1 MRIVSETSEKKQYA
15 LIVDN
20 KSTPLSHLLKDE
32 LKKFNNEVYIASQ
45 TPLAFEK
52 FNYIFFINDKGAF
65 NKSTFSPQQKVVFIF
80 INQKRAAQALFK
92 KTERQNA
99 EVKIISCQYQ
109 DLTKQELERVLWFSF
124 SKSNEKFL
132 NIEGL
137 KRIDIRT
144 EQKSR
149 RLNWSQLITRRRIII
164 AAISIFIIAHLLTFP
179 FLAASS
185 YWYYKSASAL
195 KKSDLGQSES
205 LLASADLFFAISK
218 TLYQPV
224 RPTYSFFSLALY
236 PDSLFDI
243 NEKTKSILH
252 GAATIYENSS
262 QIFQLILKNNKTPQD
277 DKLLDVRL
285 ERMGKDLSGVEDAL
299 LILVQKLPDKPEQL
313 KSLRSRLVQIAGL
326 VEKARKIFPHVEN
339 LLAKNGEKKYLLLF
353 ANNMELRPGG
363 GFIGSFGILTMK
375 NMSLDSIQ
383 IYDVYDADGQLSVH
397 VDPPEPIRKYLQQPH
412 WFLRDSAFSSDF
424 YENYNEAKF
433 FLEQELGLTDFSGG
447 ILLTTS
453 SIQNILEAYGD
464 IYLPDFNETVNK
476 DNFYIKAQLYAERD
490 FFPGSIQKKN
500 FLGDI
505 AKQILIEADSVSAPL
520 LVRQIEKSL
529 DEKQIVMIV
538 EDQEVQKV
546 LDSLYWAGK
555 TITPRCTEEGLNC
568 VIDFVFPVD
577 ANLGVNKA
585 NFFIRRDNTQRIKI
599 AEDET
604 ISNSFVVNI
613 QNDSANEVFPGGT
626 YKNYFQILLPLDS
639 IVTQVTKDGVLI
651 EDVDQRETEF
661 KIIGFYFELPPQKST
676 EIQVDYRLSQKL
688 PKGSTTYQLVWQKQ
702 TGSQNSDLNLEI
714 SLPKSVSLIRQN
726 FVPLVKDNRI
736 FYNTS
741 LDADKIFLIDLYN
754 K

>member
-1 MRIVSETSEKKQYA
+1 MRIVSESSEKKQHA
-15 LIVDN
+15 LIVDR
-20 KSTPLSHLLKDE
+20 KSTLLSHLLKEE

-52 FNYIFFINDKGAF
+52 FNYIFFINDKSALNRLEF
-65 NKSTFSPQQKVVFIF
+65 NPQQKVVFIF
-80 INQKRAAQALFK
+80 INQKQVAQALFK
-92 KTERQNA
+92 KAERQRTD
-99 EVKIISCQYQ
+99 VKIISCQYQ

-137 KRIDIRT
+137 KRTDKKS
-144 EQKSR
+144 EQKSKSFD
-149 RLNWSQLITRRRIII
+149 WSQFITRRRVIT
-164 AAISIFIIAHLLTFP
+164 ALISLFIIAHLLTFP

-185 YWYYKSASAL
+185 YLYYQSAAEL
-195 KKSDLGQSES
+195 KKNRLEQGES

-243 NEKTKSILH
+243 NEKTKSLLH
-252 GAATIYENSS
+252 SATTIYENSS
-262 QIFQLILKNNKTPQD
+262 QIFQLILKKNKTPQD
-277 DKLLDVRL
+277 NKLLDVRL
-285 ERMGKDLSGVEDAL
+285 ERMGKDLSSVEDAL

-313 KSLRSRLVQIAGL
+313 NSLKLRLVQISGL
-326 VEKARKIFPHVEN
+326 VEKARKIFPHLEN

-363 GFIGSFGILTMK
+363 GFIGSFGILTMR
-375 NMSLDSIQ
+375 NRTLDYIQ

-397 VDPPEPIRKYLQQPH
+397 VDPPDPIRKYLQQPH

-424 YENYNEAKF
+424 NENYNEAKF
-433 FLEQELGLTDFSGG
+433 FLKQELGLTDFSGG
-447 ILLTTS
+447 ILLTTT
-453 SIQNILEAYGD
+453 SIQNILEAYGN
-464 IYLPDFNETVNK
+464 IYLSDFNETVNK
-476 DNFYIKAQLYAERD
+476 DNFYIKAQLYSERD

-500 FLGDI
+500 FLGDL

-529 DEKQIVMIV
+529 DEKQMVMIV
-538 EDQEVQKV
+538 ENQDVQKV

-555 TITPRCTEEGLNC
+555 TITPRCTEEGPNC

-585 NFFIRRDNTQRIKI
+585 NFFIRRDITQKIKV
-599 AEDET
+599 AEDGT

-613 QNDSANEVFPGGT
+613 QNDSANDVFPGGT
-626 YKNYFQILLPLDS
+626 YKNYFQTLLPLDS
-639 IVTQVTKDGVLI
+639 IVTQVTRDGVLV

-661 KIIGFYFELPPQKST
+661 KIIGLYFELPPQKST
-676 EIQVDYRLSQKL
+676 EIQFDYRLSQKL
-688 PKGSTTYQLVWQKQ
+688 PKGSTTYQLIWQKQ

-714 SLPKSVSLIRQN
+714 SLPENVSLIRQN

-741 LDADKIFLIDLYN
+741 LDADKIFLIDLFN